1 MARRA
6 NDGFDGGALIR
17 RVAMIG
23 AMIAGTI
30 LALCGTGFAQQADLT
45 GLYTIAGAA
54 SRDKT
59 DDVIRQLQDHK
70 DANVTDD
77 NGETPLCY
85 AAEFGDLRMTQAL
98 IFYGAVVNA
107 RDPFGNTALHWAAQ
121 KGSSDVIQ
129 ALLDAKAVVDAQN
142 KQGVTPL
149 MMAAKSGQVMAARLL
164 LKSGADPKKQDF
176 TGRDALGWAEGKP
189 AIQTG
194 LHAAGG
200 G

>member
-6 NDGFDGGALIR
+6 NDGFDGGAMIR
-17 RVAMIG
+17 HVT
-23 AMIAGTI
+23 MIAATV
-30 LALCGTGFAQQADLT
+30 LALCGTSFAQQADLT

-85 AAEFGDLRMTQAL
+85 AAQFGDLRMAQAL
-98 IFYGAVVNA
+98 IFYGANVNA

-121 KGSSDVIQ
+121 KGSSEVIQ
-129 ALLDAKAVVDAQN
+129 ALLGAKAAVDPQN
-142 KQGVTPL
+142 RQGVTPL
-149 MMAAKSGQVMAARLL
+149 MMAAKSNQALAVRLL
-164 LKSGADPKKQDF
+164 MKNGADPKKQDF
-176 TGRDALGWAEGKP
+176 TGRDALGWADGKP
-189 AIQTG
+189 AVLTV
-194 LHAAGG
+194 LHTAGG
-200 G
+200 